1 MDDTAARIR
10 AFFARFFRTDGLKD
24 SDDIFALGFV
34 NSLFAMQ
41 LVTWIEREFA
51 FTVTDD
57 DLDIRNFNS
66 IEAISS
72 FIGRKVTATV
82 EA

>member
-1 MDDTAARIR
+1 M
-10 AFFARFFRTDGLKD
+10 
-24 SDDIFALGFV
+24 
-34 NSLFAMQ
+34 
-41 LVTWIEREFA
+41 EREFA

-66 IEAISS
+66 IEAIST
-72 FIGRKVTATV
+72 FIGRKLAATV